1 MLFLQLGFLGM
12 ILTIAMCR
20 KPGVKFFSRISVFNR
35 KEKLTQT
42 GATLLLISFGLGAIG
57 VILKIISMMNH

>member
-1 MLFLQLGFLGM
+1 MLFIQLGFLGVM
-12 ILTIAMCR
+12 ITIAMCR

-35 KEKLTQT
+35 KEKLTPT
-42 GATLLLISFGLGAIG
+42 GATLLLIFFGLGAVG